1 MARYTES
8 GLRQLVRQL
17 LMEAKG
23 AKASVTITNSMRSPV
38 EVTGIYSA
46 KVTSIFA
53 ASDEDENLYDD
64 VDGALLTI
72 GAGETKSVS
81 FTPVADGDAFKVF
94 LERPTAGVTPGYS
107 RAAIIL
113 PFTLKADHTA
123 AVTVTSPESTD
134 EEGDKGEMS
143 SAVIDVLAHQAGE
156 QYEVVEDPTDPEFA
170 YAVYYTVTPTRAV
183 IIRAPVEDYKGD
195 NIVSSKGQEISPRR
209 YGGSFRKV
217 AQALVDK
224 MKEAHPAVEAPA
236 AAATP

>member
-8 GLRQLVRQL
+8 GLRGLVRQL
-17 LMEAKG
+17 LMEAAG
-23 AKASVTITNSMRSPV
+23 VEATVTITNSTRSTV
-38 EVTGIYSA
+38 Q
-46 KVTSIFA
+46 VTSISA
-53 ASDEDENLYDD
+53 ESDEDDNLYDD

-72 GAGETKSVS
+72 GAGEEKTVS
-81 FTPVADGDAFKVF
+81 FTPVADGDAFRVF

-107 RAAIIL
+107 RAEIIL
-113 PFTLKADHTA
+113 PFTLKPDNTA
-123 AVTVTSPESTD
+123 SVTVSPLKGTD
-134 EEGDKGEMS
+134 EEGDDDAEMTTDE
-143 SAVIDVLAHQAGE
+143 IDVLARGAGE
-156 QYEVVEDPTDPEFA
+156 IYEVVEDPTDPEFA

-224 MKEAHPAVEAPA
+224 MKEAYPAVEAPA
-236 AAATP
+236 AAAAP